1 MNRAMWILLALIAA
15 LSIAT
20 IWRDQQGLPA
30 PSHTL
35 CKESLIEQIFT
46 GACTLRHKGAVT
58 PP

>member
-35 CKESLIEQIFT
+35 CKESLIVQIFT
-46 GACTLRHKGAVT
+46 GACTLRHKGKVT
-58 PP
+58 PS